1 MAVLHYFLCY
11 LIVERFRSFLNHK
24 NVSLVDILDK
34 LQPGRRVPARRS
46 AWHLPYIVFLE
57 RRGNDLIALNPVTED
72 SVTLSPESL
81 LATDWEYC

>member
-1 MAVLHYFLCY
+1 MT
-11 LIVERFRSFLNHK
+11 
-24 NVSLVDILDK
+24 VSLVDILDK
-34 LQPGRRVPARRS
+34 LQPGRRVLARRS

-81 LATDWEYC
+81 LASDWEYC

>member
-1 MAVLHYFLCY
+1 M
-11 LIVERFRSFLNHK
+11 NHM

-57 RRGNDLIALNPVTED
+57 RRGNDLIALNPV
-72 SVTLSPESL
+72 
-81 LATDWEYC
+81 

>member
-1 MAVLHYFLCY
+1 MPPHQRTENKQ
-11 LIVERFRSFLNHK
+11 IK
-24 NVSLVDILDK
+24 NNKRALFAILDK

-57 RRGNDLIALNPVTED
+57 RRGNDLIALNPVTKD

>member
-1 MAVLHYFLCY
+1 MT
-11 LIVERFRSFLNHK
+11 
-24 NVSLVDILDK
+24 VSLVDILDK
-34 LQPGRRVPARRS
+34 LQPGRRVPARRI

-72 SVTLSPESL
+72 CITLSPESL

>member
-1 MAVLHYFLCY
+1 M
-11 LIVERFRSFLNHK
+11 NHM

-57 RRGNDLIALNPVTED
+57 RRGNDLIALNPVTKD
-72 SVTLSPESL
+72 SVTLSPECL